1 MIKTDNT
8 TAKLTGTAILAAL
21 VLVFDYSLKYSGLK
35 IPFPWYPNLKFDFT
49 GVPIALC
56 LFLYGLPSSIITGL
70 VAGLGIFARS
80 GNILSASLKAIAE
93 LSTILGMAL
102 GMYLLKEN
110 IGEIRGQVGTI
121 LTGTASRV
129 IVMTAVNLY
138 VLPTFYGVPLS
149 ATYGLLP
156 LIGLFN
162 VIQGL
167 ITILLGF
174 FLNGAIRD
182 RLGVSSG

>member
-1 MIKTDNT
+1 MIKTDNA

-56 LFLYGLPSSIITGL
+56 LLLYGLPSSIVTGL

-80 GNILSASLKAIAE
+80 GNFLSATLKSVAE
-93 LSTILGMAL
+93 LSTVLGMAF
-102 GMYLLKEN
+102 GMHLLRDRVEEN
-110 IGEIRGQVGTI
+110 RGKASIILSGTF
-121 LTGTASRV
+121 SRV
-129 IVMTAVNLY
+129 LVMTAVNLY
-138 VLPTFYGVPLS
+138 VLPTFYGVPIS
-149 ATYGLLP
+149 VTYGLLP

-162 VIQGL
+162 IAQGL
-167 ITILLGF
+167 ISILLGI
-174 FLNGAIRD
+174 FLDRAIRD